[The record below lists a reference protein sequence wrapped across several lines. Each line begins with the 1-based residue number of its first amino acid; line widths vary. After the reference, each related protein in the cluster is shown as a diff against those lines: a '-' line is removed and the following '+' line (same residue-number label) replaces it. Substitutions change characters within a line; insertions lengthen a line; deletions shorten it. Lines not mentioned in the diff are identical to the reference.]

1 MQTRWFHL
9 QESTNHQPQPQTLSP
24 DDLPV
29 RGDAV
34 SVLVALAPGLLCQW
48 RLDPTA

>member
-9 QESTNHQPQPQTLSP
+9 QERTDDQPQPLTLSP

-34 SVLVALAPGLLCQW
+34 SVLVALAPGLLRQW
-48 RLDPTA
+48 